1 MKFSVIAKISIL
13 IVIAALLCIG
23 WLYFGPDARPSK
35 KIRNVLLI
43 SLDATRADVFGC
55 YGFKHN
61 TTPNIDALAREGI
74 LFERAYAPLSLTL
87 PSHITMLTG
96 TIPPY
101 HGVHDNRGYKLND
114 SNVTLAEILKDN
126 GFVTGAIV
134 GSIILDSKYGM
145 DQGFDSYDDNFQN
158 ERSPIF
164 IPERQAE
171 ETRHIACQWLDE
183 HQKENMFLFLHFYD
197 PHRSY
202 DAPEPYKNMF
212 LSTPPPP
219 EGSIDHLQGTYAG
232 EVAYTDNCIKGIID
246 KLKQLGL
253 YDSTLIIVTSDH
265 GEMFYQHKEVTHGYY
280 IYEGNVRIPLV
291 FKVPGVSTP
300 RRIKKTIGLVD
311 ITPTVCSLLDIKG
324 QYEFQGED
332 ISPYL
337 LQDDP
342 DDLKRHI
349 YLESMTP
356 TRYKA
361 NSLLGIVNDKY
372 KYIQTTR
379 PELYDMVNDY
389 PESINLVETY
399 DKISHLLK
407 GRLGNILDDTLAS
420 KGKKDSKMELDAET
434 LRQLEAL
441 GYVGGTVEEDFSF
454 DTTKKDPK
462 DLIDYH
468 VINTRIRQILVKED
482 YDQAREM
489 CQEMISMQPDV
500 HEPYF
505 HLAAIANILED
516 YPESIKQLMKALE
529 IDPKNTEIRNFLATV
544 YQNQDDPEQAIVQLN
559 RSLEIDPEQFGA
571 YGHLGQVYYQLKNYE
586 QALFYVEKSLSINSE
601 QPIMLNQLAA
611 LYTRQKKPDKA
622 IECFNK
628 SLQIR
633 PKQPDVMNEL
643 AMALYGQSNVQEALT
658 LWSDSLEI
666 DPNQVY
672 AANSLAWI
680 KATSK
685 AAKFYNPGEALTFAR
700 RACELTKHQ
709 NPGMLDTLAAALAAN
724 GQFEKAVETAGKAI
738 EIAKSTGQDAQAA
751 GIQKHLNLYKTRQ
764 ALRQ

>member
-1 MKFSVIAKISIL
+1 MKSSVIAKITIL
-13 IVIAALLCIG
+13 IIIVALLYIG
-23 WLYFGPDARPSK
+23 WLYFGPEAAPSK

-43 SLDATRADVFGC
+43 SMDATRADVFGC

-61 TTPNIDALAREGI
+61 TTPNIDALAAEGV
-74 LFERAYAPLSLTL
+74 LFERTYAPLSLTL

-101 HGVHDNRGYKLND
+101 HGVHDNNGYKLID

-134 GSIILDSKYGM
+134 GSIILDSRYGM
-145 DQGFDSYDDNFQN
+145 DQGFDSYDDNFQE

-164 IPERQAE
+164 IPERQGE
-171 ETRHIACQWLDE
+171 ETRRIACQWLDE

-202 DAPEPYKNMF
+202 DAPEPYHKMF
-212 LSTPPPP
+212 LNNPPP
-219 EGSIDHLQGTYAG
+219 EPDSLEHLQGMYAG

-253 YDSTLIIVTSDH
+253 YDSTLIIITADH

-291 FKVPGVSTP
+291 FKVPGVSAP
-300 RRIKKTIGLVD
+300 RRIEKTVGLVD

-324 QYEFQGED
+324 PFEFQGVD

-337 LQDDP
+337 LQDAPEDI
-342 DDLKRHI
+342 KRHI

-389 PESINLVETY
+389 PESVNLVETY
-399 DKISHLLK
+399 PKVAHLLK
-407 GRLGNILDDTLAS
+407 GRLKLMLDDTIPS
-420 KGKKDSKMELDAET
+420 SGTDSKMELDAET
-434 LRQLEAL
+434 LKQLETL
-441 GYVGGTVEEDFSF
+441 GYVGGTVSEDFTF
-454 DTTKKDPK
+454 DTSKKDPK
-462 DLIDYH
+462 DLVDYH
-468 VINTRIRQILVKED
+468 VLNTRIRKLLVDENFD
-482 YDQAREM
+482 GAREM
-489 CQEMISMQPDV
+489 CEKMISMQPDV

-505 HLAAIANILED
+505 HLAGIAYRLED
-516 YPESIKQLMKALE
+516 YPESIKQLTKAIE
-529 IDPKNTEIRNFLATV
+529 IEPDNIELQNFLATV
-544 YQNQDDPEQAIVQLN
+544 YQKQGNHELAIEQLN
-559 RSLEIDPEQFGA
+559 KSLKIKPEQFGA
-571 YGHLGQVYYQLKNYE
+571 YGHLGQVYYQLKNYK
-586 QALFYVEKSLSINSE
+586 QAFFYVEKSLSINPE
-601 QPIMLNQLAA
+601 QPVMLNQLAA
-611 LYTRQKKPDKA
+611 LYTRQKKTDKA

-685 AAKFYNPGEALTFAR
+685 AAKFHNPPEALTFAR
-700 RACELTKHQ
+700 RACELTEYQ

-724 GQFEKAVETAGKAI
+724 GQFDKAAETAGKAI
-738 EIAKSTGQDAQAA
+738 KIAKSTGQDAQAA
-751 GIQKHLNLYKTRQ
+751 GIQKHLDLYKTRK